1 MSGTTPP
8 GSPAILTRLLGPAW
22 FLLLLMFGCHSRKG
36 WRGPSLEPHARTPL
50 AAQEQ
55 GKAEL
60 GLASV
65 LGSFA
70 SSDGQAAGA
79 RVLCRPHSAPP
90 HLQGPEH
97 IYCSCV
103 SPCGSWIAY
112 STASRF
118 HLYRV
123 QHEGDNISIKKV
135 RAGGAH
141 RELGLLVT
149 QCVGQQQQGCSS
161 AV

>member
-1 MSGTTPP
+1 M
-8 GSPAILTRLLGPAW
+8 
-22 FLLLLMFGCHSRKG
+22 
-36 WRGPSLEPHARTPL
+36 
-50 AAQEQ
+50 
-55 GKAEL
+55 
-60 GLASV
+60 

-70 SSDGQAAGA
+70 SSDGQVASA
-79 RVLCRPHSAPP
+79 RVLCGPHSAPP

-97 IYCSCV
+97 ICCSCV

-123 QHEGDNISIKKV
+123 QHEGDSISVKKV
-135 RAGGAH
+135 RAGGS
-141 RELGLLVT
+141 RGELGLLVA
-149 QCVGQQQQGCSS
+149 QCVGQQQWGCLS